1 MSGNDVKATFGSSIL
16 YASSYFGGSDPVTD
30 SSGLIPNFIAPIEI
44 YDGSSTP
51 TKVITPM
58 TVRFSDWTDT
68 FNLDPYTDRDS
79 ITVFVP
85 DLRVKNQNTGDWSYL
100 VQTAIDDAGVNDV
113 IILSN
118 STYYENIVVNKAGI
132 TLQGPSANE
141 HNPGV
146 IIDAQNNGCAIT
158 ISKSGTYIFG
168 LNITNSNQDSNAFN
182 SSGIRILSSNNEI
195 RYNKITES
203 FVGILVED
211 SAFNQV
217 IDNEINDVDTGILL
231 TRTSNNIIKSN
242 YINSVDSHDIELS
255 DYGYSTGSEF
265 NTIQENIDID
275 SLIIENS
282 DGNSI
287 IDSSITTITLVD
299 SERISSISSEF
310 DYVVC
315 DSESSLYLKNHINV
329 NISRLGSPLQN
340 VDLRVKDGSTTVYST
355 PYFGGSNSKTSSS
368 GSLSSDILVIY
379 RVYDGSSTGTD
390 NETSVKVRIGDWFK
404 LSENT
409 IEERT
414 VFDFNVPH
422 FRVENTDT
430 STKYAYVQTAIDN
443 ATAGH
448 TIVLEAGI
456 YRAVSYTHL
465 TLPTNREV

>member
-1 MSGNDVKATFGSSIL
+1 MLEEVVQGNGEFVVLDYIGLRTINADGNMSGNDVKAIFGSSIL

-182 SSGIRILSSNNEI
+182 
-195 RYNKITES
+195 YM
-203 FVGILVED
+203 
-211 SAFNQV
+211 
-217 IDNEINDVDTGILL
+217 
-231 TRTSNNIIKSN
+231 
-242 YINSVDSHDIELS
+242 
-255 DYGYSTGSEF
+255 
-265 NTIQENIDID
+265 
-275 SLIIENS
+275 
-282 DGNSI
+282 
-287 IDSSITTITLVD
+287 
-299 SERISSISSEF
+299 
-310 DYVVC
+310 
-315 DSESSLYLKNHINV
+315 
-329 NISRLGSPLQN
+329 
-340 VDLRVKDGSTTVYST
+340 
-355 PYFGGSNSKTSSS
+355 
-368 GSLSSDILVIY
+368 
-379 RVYDGSSTGTD
+379 
-390 NETSVKVRIGDWFK
+390 
-404 LSENT
+404 
-409 IEERT
+409 
-414 VFDFNVPH
+414 
-422 FRVENTDT
+422 
-430 STKYAYVQTAIDN
+430 
-443 ATAGH
+443 
-448 TIVLEAGI
+448 
-456 YRAVSYTHL
+456 
-465 TLPTNREV
+465 